1 MPQHTAKRP
10 PSQRQLK
17 VGEEIR
23 HAVATVLMRN
33 ETHDPTLESLSI
45 TVSEVRI
52 SPDLKNASLYVTPLG
67 GHADAQGIIERLNV
81 AAPAI
86 RRESGKRLHLKY
98 LPKLYFKLDKSFDYA
113 GRINELLMTDPKI
126 QRDVAVVD
134 DAGEGARPNAE
145 PSPSAHPSD

>member
-1 MPQHTAKRP
+1 MPQHQPKKP

-23 HAVATVLMRN
+23 HAVATVLIRN

-52 SPDLKNASLYVTPLG
+52 SPDLKNASVYVSPLG
-67 GHADAQGIIERLNV
+67 GSENAQNVIERLNV
-81 AAPAI
+81 AAPAL
-86 RRESGKRLHLKY
+86 RKASAKHLFLKY
-98 LPKLYFKLDKSFDYA
+98 LPKLYFKLDKSFDTA

-126 QRDVAVVD
+126 REDVEKPAYEKATKED
-134 DAGEGARPNAE
+134 QD
-145 PSPSAHPSD
+145 